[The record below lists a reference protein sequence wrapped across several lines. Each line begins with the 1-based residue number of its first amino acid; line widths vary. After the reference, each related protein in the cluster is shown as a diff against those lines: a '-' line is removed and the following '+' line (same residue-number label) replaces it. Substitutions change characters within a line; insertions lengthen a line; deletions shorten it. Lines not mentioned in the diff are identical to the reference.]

1 MSVNIEVQLLSK
13 DEKQAATT
21 VELQQ
26 ALKEFQ
32 LEYKILEEEV
42 RLMRRLAALE
52 PRCVR
57 K

>member
-26 ALKEFQ
+26 ALKELQ